1 MTNGEK
7 PAGARLM
14 ERFRKQHVALR
25 WGVMALIAMVAWIL
39 ITSF

>member
-1 MTNGEK
+1 MSNREK

-25 WGVMALIAMVAWIL
+25 WGIMALIAMVAWLLMTAI
-39 ITSF
+39 

>member
-25 WGVMALIAMVAWIL
+25 WGIMALIAMVGAG
-39 ITSF
+39 S